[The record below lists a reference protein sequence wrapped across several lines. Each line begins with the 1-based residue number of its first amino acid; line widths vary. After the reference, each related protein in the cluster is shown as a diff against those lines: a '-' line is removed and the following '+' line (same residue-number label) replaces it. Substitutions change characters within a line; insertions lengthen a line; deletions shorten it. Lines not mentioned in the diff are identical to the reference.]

1 MQGKVNEDNL
11 DLTGDLQEQAL
22 HDQTTAKLEDALEK
36 ERDGRKEERFI
47 WILVTTIL
55 LNVCFFM
62 SMQSFTGPL
71 IIGLLQL
78 VGFVLVAKKL
88 GMEEVVQLFDRM
100 LSTIANSVRG
110 GE

>member
-1 MQGKVNEDNL
+1 MQAKENDASL

-22 HDQTTAKLEDALEK
+22 HNKTAAKLQNDLEK

-47 WILVTTIL
+47 WILVVTIL
-55 LNVCFFM
+55 LNICFFM
-62 SMQSFTGPL
+62 SMQSIMGPL

-78 VGFVLVAKKL
+78 VGFVLAAKKL

-100 LSTIANSVRG
+100 LSTIANSVKQ
-110 GE
+110 

>member
-1 MQGKVNEDNL
+1 MQDNVTDENINL
-11 DLTGDLQEQAL
+11 ASDLQKPDP
-22 HDQTTAKLEDALEK
+22 HDKTAAKLENSLEK
-36 ERDGRKEERFI
+36 ERDERKEERFI

-55 LNVCFFM
+55 LNICFFM
-62 SMQSFTGPL
+62 SMQSSTGPL

-100 LSTIANSVRG
+100 LSTITNSVKGR
-110 GE
+110 E

>member
-1 MQGKVNEDNL
+1 MQENANDDNL

-22 HDQTTAKLEDALEK
+22 HDKTTARLEDALEK

-62 SMQSFTGPL
+62 SMQSFMGPL

-100 LSTIANSVRG
+100 LSTIANSVKG
-110 GE
+110 GD

>member
-1 MQGKVNEDNL
+1 MPDSANDDNL

-22 HDQTTAKLEDALEK
+22 HDKTTAKLEDALEK
-36 ERDGRKEERFI
+36 EKDGRKEERFI

-62 SMQSFTGPL
+62 SMQSFTVPL

-78 VGFVLVAKKL
+78 VGFVLVARKL

-100 LSTIANSVRG
+100 LSTIANSVKG

>member
-1 MQGKVNEDNL
+1 MQDRGNDDNL
-11 DLTGDLQEQAL
+11 DLTGNLQEQAL
-22 HDQTTAKLEDALEK
+22 HDKTTAKLEDDLEK

-100 LSTIANSVRG
+100 LSTIANSVKG
-110 GE
+110 ND

>member
-1 MQGKVNEDNL
+1 MRNNPNDDNL
-11 DLTGDLQEQAL
+11 DLTGDLQEQTL
-22 HDQTTAKLEDALEK
+22 HDRTAAKLEDALEK

-62 SMQSFTGPL
+62 SMQSFSGPL
-71 IIGLLQL
+71 MIGLLQL

-100 LSTIANSVRG
+100 LSTIANSVKD